1 MNKTVD
7 NLLSKKAL
15 LEIFVNR
22 RVDSPFPGDWES
34 IFRGSGY
41 EFWAL
46 RGLEPEDPLQ
56 NIDWKTTAKTG
67 KYHIREY
74 LAESYVNLM
83 ILYDISKSVA
93 FGRKERLQANIAA
106 SLAYTAAVSNNG
118 CGLLMFADH
127 VLTYIPPRMGW
138 AHFMQILRTI
148 VQAEPV
154 DCGRTDLNSALR
166 KMVTELNG
174 SLTFILSD
182 FLYPFECDY
191 RFLPTTHGS
200 NQHEVKALQILE
212 ESEVRLPPDSV
223 GLISLVDY
231 ECGSRVLLDL
241 SKWISY
247 NREMKKVLADT
258 KHRLHQVG
266 IMSTIITPADD
277 FRLKINGLMQSQT
290 I

>member
-1 MNKTVD
+1 MNKTAE

-15 LEIFVNR
+15 LEIFINR

-93 FGRKERLQANIAA
+93 FGRKERLQANISV

-118 CGLLMFADH
+118 CGLLLFADH
-127 VLTYIPPRMGW
+127 VLAYIPPRMGW

-154 DCGRTDLNSALR
+154 DCGRTELNSALR
-166 KMVTELNG
+166 KLVSELNG

-212 ESEVRLPPDSV
+212 ASEARMPPDSV

-231 ECGSRVLLDL
+231 ECGNRVLLDL

-258 KHRLHQVG
+258 KHRLRQVG
-266 IMSTIITPADD
+266 IVSTIITPADD

>member
-1 MNKTVD
+1 
-7 NLLSKKAL
+7 
-15 LEIFVNR
+15 
-22 RVDSPFPGDWES
+22 
-34 IFRGSGY
+34 
-41 EFWAL
+41 
-46 RGLEPEDPLQ
+46 
-56 NIDWKTTAKTG
+56 
-67 KYHIREY
+67 
-74 LAESYVNLM
+74 
-83 ILYDISKSVA
+83 
-93 FGRKERLQANIAA
+93 
-106 SLAYTAAVSNNG
+106 
-118 CGLLMFADH
+118 
-127 VLTYIPPRMGW
+127 
-138 AHFMQILRTI
+138 MQILRTI

-212 ESEVRLPPDSV
+212 ASEARMPPDSV

-231 ECGSRVLLDL
+231 ESGNRVVLDL

-258 KHRLHQVG
+258 KHRLRQAG
-266 IMSTIITPADD
+266 SISLGPAQL
-277 FRLKINGLMQSQT
+277 FIHPLYLSVNRPVVSAT
-290 I
+290 R